1 MFSSLVGKRTP
12 NPNVTVIEHDA
23 LKEALRGNECVIVD
37 VREPNEY
44 SSVHIP
50 GAINHPMSRF
60 DAKLLPSGK
69 RVVLVCQSGERF
81 AKGARKRSPRCLP
94 SPRRNTWLAGGNL
107 RVKPAAERLHARR
120 DCAGR

>member
-1 MFSSLVGKRTP
+1 MFSSLFGKRTP

-44 SSVHIP
+44 SSGHIP

-69 RVVLVCQSGERF
+69 RVVLVCQSGGRSSN
-81 AKGARKRSPRCLP
+81 ALRKALES
-94 SPRRNTWLAGGNL
+94 G
-107 RVKPAAERLHARR
+107 RR
-120 DCAGR
+120 DVCHYPGGTHGWRAAGEDVIK

>member
-44 SSVHIP
+44 SSGHIP

-69 RVVLVCQSGERF
+69 RVVLVCQSGRTLCER
-81 AKGARKRSPRCLP
+81 RSKAVAAMSAITPEEHMV
-94 SPRRNTWLAGGNL
+94 GG
-107 RVKPAAERLHARR
+107 RQSTRQT
-120 DCAGR
+120 CC